1 MAPTYIVYKIGI
13 HPRLGETHEVGQHEG
28 QEEKKQQK
36 PPSFQNI
43 LLSLH
48 EASTTQ
54 VTASDTNA
62 LKIKKIETKRTSN
75 VSPAGQATEVKARV
89 IEKAMAREKHTQ
101 EQQVIDVL
109 RQTGGYATL
118 GDLYRLVDTKSWTIK
133 TPNESIRR
141 IVQQS
146 GEIFKIQ
153 PGLWALEE
161 CREEVLRK
169 FNILPKEAKSE
180 ELFTHGYYQGLIIEI
195 GNMKQYK
202 TYVPAQDQNRK
213 FIEKP
218 LKDICSTIH
227 IPEFSFAS
235 LTDRARTVDVIW
247 FNERNM
253 PNSFFAENGGYPPT
267 QNGDIRSLFWLFVS
281 VSAMLVSMRQKK
293 YRSSFYS

>member
-1 MAPTYIVYKIGI
+1 M
-13 HPRLGETHEVGQHEG
+13 
-28 QEEKKQQK
+28 
-36 PPSFQNI
+36 
-43 LLSLH
+43 H

-253 PNSFFAENGGYPPT
+253 PNSFFEVEHST
-267 QNGDIRSLFWLFVS
+267 DIQNSFAKFCDLQDFHSRFLIVAPKNRRGSLT
-281 VSAMLVSMRQKK
+281 K
-293 YRSSFYS
+293 